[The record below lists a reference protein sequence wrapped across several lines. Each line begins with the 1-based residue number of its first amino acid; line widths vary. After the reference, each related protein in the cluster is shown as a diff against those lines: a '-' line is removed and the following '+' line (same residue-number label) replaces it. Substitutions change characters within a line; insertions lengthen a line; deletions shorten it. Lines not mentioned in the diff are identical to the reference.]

1 MEMESAMRRNGVL
14 EPFPC
19 DMIVTSKAGSSN
31 WSLMN
36 WRRQSSSFLDPR
48 VTNLPFFP
56 AGADVWGEMTI
67 IFTKL
72 CSELL
77 ILPETKPCIW
87 GPSIA
92 SFRQCRSL
100 DQRSYTRDH
109 LNIRSWEKRPPKN
122 VFNFILEECWDFDF
136 LPSVP
141 KYCPL
146 APGVCIPDP
155 QQPCPPL
162 QRFTETWKLS
172 LGLFVCLFVWIC
184 WCDWVFVLLCVWDTV
199 CVWEYGVEYGV
210 WNTGSCCTSHLH
222 MNYQHQIFSIHIH
235 VTFTKCI
242 LYKAPQHRK
251 LKRRQEAV
259 TLRTP
264 FQKKTWN
271 WSVSNSD

>member
-1 MEMESAMRRNGVL
+1 
-14 EPFPC
+14 
-19 DMIVTSKAGSSN
+19 MIVTSKAGSSN

-184 WCDWVFVLLCVWDTV
+184 WCDWVLVLLCVWYIV
-199 CVWEYGVEYGV
+199 CVREYHGTLHHIALPICIWITNTKYSPFIFMSHSQNAFFRKHLSKGS
-210 WNTGSCCTSHLH
+210 WNEDKE
-222 MNYQHQIFSIHIH
+222 Q
-235 VTFTKCI
+235 
-242 LYKAPQHRK
+242 
-251 LKRRQEAV
+251 
-259 TLRTP
+259 
-264 FQKKTWN
+264 
-271 WSVSNSD
+271 

>member
-1 MEMESAMRRNGVL
+1 MASWNPSLVIWLWPRRPARQTGRWWTEEGNQV
-14 EPFPC
+14 PFLTQGWPIC
-19 DMIVTSKAGSSN
+19 P
-31 WSLMN
+31 
-36 WRRQSSSFLDPR
+36 SFLL
-48 VTNLPFFP
+48 VQMSE
-56 AGADVWGEMTI
+56 GEMTI
-67 IFTKL
+67 IFKKL
-72 CSELL
+72 CLKL
-77 ILPETKPCIW
+77 IMPEIKPCIL

-92 SFRQCRSL
+92 SFQQCRSL

-162 QRFTETWKLS
+162 QRFTETWTLS

-242 LYKAPQHRK
+242 LQKAPQQRK

-264 FQKKTWN
+264 FQKEKQ
-271 WSVSNSD
+271 SSQLICVK